1 MNFQYHTIGIVLSQ
15 RHYYCENFACEMR
28 DRYDDVMKVFWK
40 SW

>member
-1 MNFQYHTIGIVLSQ
+1 
-15 RHYYCENFACEMR
+15 MR

>member
-1 MNFQYHTIGIVLSQ
+1 VV
-15 RHYYCENFACEMR
+15 R